1 MDPRQDIGD
10 LELFKAAL
18 ARRLMTAPQ
27 QDLETD
33 RDVIDLVEEGYVILR
48 RTDTSFD
55 LRLTEKGETALS

>member
-10 LELFKAAL
+10 LELFKADL

-27 QDLETD
+27 QDLETG
-33 RDVIDLVEEGYVILR
+33 RDVIDLVEMGYVIPR

>member
-10 LELFKAAL
+10 LELFKADL

-33 RDVIDLVEEGYVILR
+33 RDVIDLVEMGYVILR

>member
-10 LELFKAAL
+10 LELFKADL

-27 QDLETD
+27 QDLETG
-33 RDVIDLVEEGYVILR
+33 RDVIDLVEMGYVILR

-55 LRLTEKGETALS
+55 LRLTEKWEAALS